1 VDKGQQPQQQQQDG
15 KRHHACQEQAAGA
28 RFCGS
33 MLRWTAH
40 GHYKRDAKLI
50 LPRIAHGMRIWNAI
64 LLSARNTLLK
74 NFNDMGF
81 LAALYFLLKLR
92 PCLDDSQYMIA

>member
-28 RFCGS
+28 RLCGS
-33 MLRWTAH
+33 KLRWTAH
-40 GHYKRDAKLI
+40 GQGIKDAKPI
-50 LPRIAHGMRIWNAI
+50 LPRIARWMRVRDAI
-64 LLSARNTLLK
+64 LLSAQNTLLK

-81 LAALYFLLKLR
+81 LPRCIF
-92 PCLDDSQYMIA
+92 C